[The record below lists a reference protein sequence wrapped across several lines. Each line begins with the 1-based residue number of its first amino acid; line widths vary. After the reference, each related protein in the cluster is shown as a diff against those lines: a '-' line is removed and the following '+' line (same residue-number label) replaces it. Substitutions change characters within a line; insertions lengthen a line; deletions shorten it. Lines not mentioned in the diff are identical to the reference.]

1 MCTLRSGLNVRGIA
15 LAFAVAIAIGASTA
29 GAGDRFPPPPEGE
42 GWRTLAGDG
51 SVVTS
56 DCIGE
61 LSSPECIVD
70 TMIACDAWNPGPGW
84 PRSTSPGW
92 IDGYHPVCDVLRR
105 RPGHDDS
112 APWTLG
118 VDTDVAGPKDRVY
131 FYRAV
136 PFAITEEM
144 IPWFESDPD
153 DPLHWRAADVAVAV
167 ATVRCLPR
175 DECRLN
181 EWTDEGPIRYR
192 AACPLHN
199 CEEIIPRYGVL
210 AVILRRQEDS
220 WFLVSIHEPHRE
232 FVWPY
237 LEAFYGRIR

>member
-1 MCTLRSGLNVRGIA
+1 MFTPPYRLAGIA
-15 LAFAVAIAIGASTA
+15 LAFAVALAVSASATA
-29 GAGDRFPPPPEGE
+29 AGDRFPPPPAGE
-42 GWRTLAGDG
+42 GWKILAGDG

-56 DCIGE
+56 QCIGQ

-70 TMIACDAWNPGPGW
+70 TMIACAAWTPARGW
-84 PRSTSPGW
+84 PRPSTPDW
-92 IDGYHPVCDVLRR
+92 IGGYHPVCDVLRAEPGNPGVWAR
-105 RPGHDDS
+105 TFLGTPGH
-112 APWTLG
+112 
-118 VDTDVAGPKDRVY
+118 AGPKDRIY

-167 ATVRCLPR
+167 PTVRCLPR